1 MAKLDTISF
10 ARLVSYVQSVTRFDF
25 GTMHLETMHD
35 LTETQPQVSDI
46 LPAHLLG
53 QKIPTQNE
61 IHESIKKIARMLAG
75 GRKIEAIK
83 EYRSLTGMGLKEA
96 KDAIE
101 LFPVQSAP
109 YVQSPYQDN
118 Y

>member
-10 ARLVSYVQSVTRFDF
+10 ARLVSYVQGLTRFEF
-25 GTMHLETMHD
+25 GTIHLETMLD
-35 LTETQPQVSDI
+35 LTDKPEPQQ
-46 LPAHLLG
+46 ALG
-53 QKIPTQNE
+53 NFINTENVKTGRE
-61 IHESIKKIARMLAG
+61 IHESIQKMARSLAA

-83 EYRSLTGMGLKEA
+83 EYRSLTGTYLKEA

-101 LFPVQSAP
+101 LFPTKTAE
-109 YVQSPYQDN
+109 YVQIPSYRDN